1 VDLSGA
7 VNVFLEALETPMK
20 IGAGL
25 IFVYG
30 VVSLIMAF
38 KEDNPQAK
46 SSAIKSMVAGGIL
59 YGVSTQLTNIVDTAS
74 VTIETVNQT
83 INLL

>member
-1 VDLSGA
+1 MNFQEVINMFTDL
-7 VNVFLEALETPMK
+7 LETPIK

-30 VVSLIMAF
+30 IFFDNGF

-46 SSAIKSMVAGGIL
+46 SSAIKSMIAGGL
-59 YGVSTQLTNIVDTAS
+59 LLVATQIGQIVGG
-74 VTIETVNQT
+74 
-83 INLL
+83 